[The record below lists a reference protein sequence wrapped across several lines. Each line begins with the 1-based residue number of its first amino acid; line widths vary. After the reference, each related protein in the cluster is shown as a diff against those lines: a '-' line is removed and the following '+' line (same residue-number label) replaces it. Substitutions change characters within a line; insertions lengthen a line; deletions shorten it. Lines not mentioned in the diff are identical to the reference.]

1 MNVRELMEVL
11 SHLDPE
17 LEVVARYP
25 HCCGRH
31 NYAGRR
37 LDTKHIFGATE
48 DAWWVPKVEVTRV
61 GGMDPETKE
70 TTPFRDVVGI
80 EGDYPYEVLD
90 EEDDAV
96 SARLM
101 CSHRRHERSYDEEK
115 RGE

>member
-1 MNVRELMEVL
+1 MTVAELIEVL
-11 SHLDPE
+11 SGFDPE

-37 LDTKHIFGATE
+37 VDLVNIFGATE
-48 DAWWVPKVEVTRV
+48 DAWWIPRVGIERV

-70 TTPFRDVVGI
+70 LVPWRDVVGI
-80 EGDYPYEVLD
+80 EGVYPDNVQYED
-90 EEDDAV
+90 SETA
-96 SARLM
+96 ARLM
-101 CSHRRHERSYDEEK
+101 GTHRRHGQGHAERE